1 MFNPKRKLY
10 MQNYNT
16 DSTKAL
22 PKGNG
27 EIVEA
32 LPPEY
37 QETTAQFSELEKE
50 TIRRRRWLESI
61 SDCV

>member
-1 MFNPKRKLY
+1 

-22 PKGNG
+22 PKGNS
-27 EIVEA
+27 EIDEA
-32 LPPEY
+32 SPPAS
-37 QETTAQFSELEKE
+37 QEPLAQFSESEKE
-50 TIRRRRWLESI
+50 SIRRKRWLESI

>member
-1 MFNPKRKLY
+1 

-16 DSTKAL
+16 DSTKPL
-22 PKGNG
+22 PKVNG
-27 EIVEA
+27 EISEA

-37 QETTAQFSELEKE
+37 QEDSAQFSELEKE
-50 TIRRRRWLESI
+50 SIRRRRWLESI

>member
-1 MFNPKRKLY
+1 

-22 PKGNG
+22 PKANS

-37 QETTAQFSELEKE
+37 QEAPAQFSELEKE
-50 TIRRRRWLESI
+50 NIRRRRWLESI

>member
-1 MFNPKRKLY
+1 

-37 QETTAQFSELEKE
+37 QEASAQFSELEKE
-50 TIRRRRWLESI
+50 NIRRRRWLESI

>member
-1 MFNPKRKLY
+1 

-16 DSTKAL
+16 DSTKPL
-22 PKGNG
+22 PKGNSETG
-27 EIVEA
+27 EA

-37 QETTAQFSELEKE
+37 QETPIQLSESEKE
-50 TIRRRRWLESI
+50 SIRRRRWLESI